1 MVVVEDAL
9 EEGVRLRAGVPARP
23 QREARVPRAKVDRE
37 QPAVREPR
45 EAREERRRVRVRR
58 HLDRDEERSQ
68 PIHSK
73 HKAQRH
79 RGHGKDRRGCSARKQ
94 PLIDDIS
101 LIEGERA
108 ILGGA
113 GQTRLT
119 GD

>member
-1 MVVVEDAL
+1 MVEDAL

-79 RGHGKDRRGCSARKQ
+79 RGHGKDRGEGAGLFSPPL
-94 PLIDDIS
+94 PLIDDRS
-101 LIEGERA
+101 ASSRGNGLS
-108 ILGGA
+108 
-113 GQTRLT
+113 
-119 GD
+119 

>member
-1 MVVVEDAL
+1 MVEDAL

-79 RGHGKDRRGCSARKQ
+79 RGHGKDRGEGARLFSP
-94 PLIDDIS
+94 PLIVAIS

-108 ILGGA
+108 ILA
-113 GQTRLT
+113 EPARL
-119 GD
+119 D